1 MPLARSCKSR
11 VRETGSLPAHWVCLR
26 LAQGFR
32 YEHSRLCGAGLAA
45 GQLPSL
51 PTTFTHTDY
60 RVTIE
65 VSEDAS
71 AETEN
76 AVSVK
81 VIGTGGSTQ
90 QDVSRSLEGS
100 MPNCSSNRSA
110 NRYGLRR
117 ANSRSEARS
126 GRKSCRCRQTS
137 RWTQTRRLNGRTTV
151 RCCYSVALSQ
161 KGDVLLTQS
170 LCRCGCGESEAVH
183 RQR

>member
-1 MPLARSCKSR
+1 MGLL
-11 VRETGSLPAHWVCLR
+11 VVTLVLR
-26 LAQGFR
+26 KDSVTSTL
-32 YEHSRLCGAGLAA
+32 ERLRGAGLAA

-51 PTTFTHTDY
+51 PTSFTHADY

-90 QDVSRSLEGS
+90 QDVSRFLEGS
-100 MPNCSSNRSA
+100 MPNCVSNRSA

-117 ANSRSEARS
+117 ANSRTEAWS
-126 GRKSCRCRQTS
+126 GRKS
-137 RWTQTRRLNGRTTV
+137 
-151 RCCYSVALSQ
+151 
-161 KGDVLLTQS
+161 
-170 LCRCGCGESEAVH
+170 
-183 RQR
+183 